1 MNVYIGNISYSMTP
15 EEIKEVFL
23 PYGNVLSV
31 KIITDKQTGRS
42 KGYAF
47 VEMEN
52 DDEAQNAI
60 KALNETEVKGRNVK
74 VNSAHRKESADQK

>member
-1 MNVYIGNISYSMTP
+1 MTS

-23 PYGNVLSV
+23 PFGNVLSV
-31 KIITDKQTGRS
+31 KIITDKQTKRS

-52 DDEAQNAI
+52 DEEAQAAI
-60 KALNETEVKGRNVK
+60 KALNESEIKGRNIK
-74 VNSAHRKESADQK
+74 VNSAHRKETTAE

>member
-1 MNVYIGNISYSMTP
+1 MNIYIGNISYTMTP

-23 PYGNVLSV
+23 PFGNVLSV
-31 KIITDKQTGRS
+31 KIITDKQTGKS

-52 DDEAQNAI
+52 DADAEKAI
-60 KALNETEVKGRNVK
+60 KGLNETEVKGRNVK
-74 VNSAHRKESADQK
+74 VNSAHRKAAAGE

>member
-1 MNVYIGNISYSMTP
+1 MNIYIGNISYRMTD
-15 EEIKEVFL
+15 EEIKNVFA

-31 KIITDKQTGRS
+31 KIIVDKQTGRS

-52 DDEAQNAI
+52 EEDGQNAI
-60 KALNETEVKGRNVK
+60 KALNETEISGRNVK
-74 VNSAHRKESADQK
+74 VNLAHKNTDKA

>member
-1 MNVYIGNISYSMTP
+1 MNIYIGNLSYSMTD
-15 EEIKEVFL
+15 EEIKEIFT

-31 KIITDKQTGRS
+31 KIIFDKQTGRS

-52 DDEAQNAI
+52 EEAAQNAI
-60 KALNETEVKGRNVK
+60 KALNETEVKGRNIK
-74 VNSAHRKESADQK
+74 VNSAHKKTETP

>member
-1 MNVYIGNISYSMTP
+1 MTD
-15 EEIKEVFL
+15 EEIKNVFA

-31 KIITDKQTGRS
+31 KIIVDKQTGRS

-52 DDEAQNAI
+52 EEDGQNAI
-60 KALNETEVKGRNVK
+60 KALNETEISGRNVK
-74 VNSAHRKESADQK
+74 VNLAHKNTDKA

>member
-1 MNVYIGNISYSMTP
+1 MNIYIGNISYNMTP

-23 PYGNVLSV
+23 PFGNVLSV
-31 KIITDKQTGRS
+31 KIITDKQSGKS

-52 DDEAQNAI
+52 DADAEKAI
-60 KALNETEVKGRNVK
+60 KGLNETDVKGRNVK
-74 VNSAHRKESADQK
+74 VNSAHRKATAGE

>member
-1 MNVYIGNISYSMTP
+1 MNIYIGNISYSMTP

-23 PYGNVLSV
+23 PFGNVLSV
-31 KIITDKQTGRS
+31 KIITDKQSGRS

-52 DDEAQNAI
+52 DADAENAI
-60 KALNETEVKGRNVK
+60 KGLNETEVKGRNVK
-74 VNSAHRKESADQK
+74 VNSAHRKETAGE

>member
-1 MNVYIGNISYSMTP
+1 MNIYIGNISYTMTA
-15 EEIKEVFL
+15 EEIKEIFTTF
-23 PYGNVLSV
+23 GNVLNV
-31 KIITDKQTGRS
+31 RIIIDKLTGRS

-52 DDEAQNAI
+52 EEEGQNAI

-74 VNSAHRKESADQK
+74 VNMAHRKTTNV

>member
-1 MNVYIGNISYSMTP
+1 MNIYIGNIPYSMSP
-15 EEIKEVFL
+15 DDIKEVFL
-23 PYGNVLSV
+23 PYGNVLNV
-31 KIITDKQTGRS
+31 RIITDKQSGRS

-52 DDEAQNAI
+52 EEDAQNAI

-74 VNSAHRKESADQK
+74 VNTAHRKTETT

>member
-1 MNVYIGNISYSMTP
+1 MNIYIGNISYGMTP
-15 EEIKEVFL
+15 EEIKAVFT

-31 KIITDKQTGRS
+31 KIIADKQTGRS

-52 DDEAQNAI
+52 DEEAQKAI

-74 VNSAHRKESADQK
+74 VNSAHRKETAEK

>member
-1 MNVYIGNISYSMTP
+1 MNP

-23 PYGNVLSV
+23 PFGNVLSV
-31 KIITDKQTGRS
+31 KIITDKQTGKS

-52 DDEAQNAI
+52 DAEAEKAI
-60 KALNETEVKGRNVK
+60 RELNETEIKGRNVK
-74 VNSAHRKESADQK
+74 VNSAHRKETAG

>member
-1 MNVYIGNISYSMTP
+1 MNIYIGNISYSITP
-15 EEIKEVFL
+15 EEIKELFL
-23 PYGNVLSV
+23 PFGNVLSV

-52 DDEAQNAI
+52 EEEGQNAI
-60 KALNETEVKGRNVK
+60 KALNETEISGRNVK
-74 VNSAHRKESADQK
+74 VNSAHRKESTDQL

>member
-1 MNVYIGNISYSMTP
+1 MTP
-15 EEIKEVFL
+15 EEIKEIFL
-23 PYGNVLSV
+23 PFGNVLSV

-52 DDEAQNAI
+52 DADADTAI
-60 KALNETEVKGRNVK
+60 KGLNETEIKGRNVK
-74 VNSAHRKESADQK
+74 VNSAHRKETTAE

>member
-1 MNVYIGNISYSMTP
+1 MNIYIGNISYTMTA
-15 EEIKEVFL
+15 EEIKEIFT
-23 PYGNVLSV
+23 PFGNVLNV
-31 KIITDKQTGRS
+31 RIIIDKLTGRS

-52 DDEAQNAI
+52 EEEGQNAI

-74 VNSAHRKESADQK
+74 VNMAHRKTTNV

>member
-1 MNVYIGNISYSMTP
+1 MNIYIGNISYRMTD
-15 EEIKEVFL
+15 EEIKNVFA

-31 KIITDKQTGRS
+31 KIIVDKQTGRS

-52 DDEAQNAI
+52 EEDGQNAI
-60 KALNETEVKGRNVK
+60 KALNETEISGRNVK
-74 VNSAHRKESADQK
+74 VNIAHKNTDKA

>member
-1 MNVYIGNISYSMTP
+1 MNIYIGNIPYSMSP
-15 EEIKEVFL
+15 DDIKEVFL
-23 PYGNVLSV
+23 PYGNVLNV
-31 KIITDKQTGRS
+31 RIITDKQTGRS

-52 DDEAQNAI
+52 EEDAQNAI

-74 VNSAHRKESADQK
+74 VNTAHRKTEAT